1 MNENTKVGSK
11 TQAQLAALEARQA
24 YMEKEQHSTRKRLED
39 MKKINWLVVVGTI
52 TLAITLMG
60 VVLDAWLAPIQLEIQ
75 HIHELIRK
83 LQ

>member
-52 TLAITLMG
+52 TLDPAK
-60 VVLDAWLAPIQLEIQ
+60 VAPFKVIPDLRYLSGI
-75 HIHELIRK
+75 ILGK
-83 LQ
+83 